1 VWEIDKDTMLRTVG
15 NAFPEYSFALACRTQ
30 QAHRM
35 RRVPNR
41 GKYHTR
47 YYPISVAIM
56 VHRSCGTMS
65 IQKGS
70 DDTPLQHQ
78 GRMLTACVTPTVK
91 GAKAFHATSYY
102 APTTEASEEQVSC
115 FTVLDHHLRS
125 SISQGY
131 VHIVGGDYNASL
143 FPDTRCGYTDSAYKR
158 KLAEAD
164 RRFRRFVTQD
174 IFLNRWWGEDAQHGL
189 FS

>member
-1 VWEIDKDTMLRTVG
+1 
-15 NAFPEYSFALACRTQ
+15 
-30 QAHRM
+30 
-35 RRVPNR
+35 
-41 GKYHTR
+41 
-47 YYPISVAIM
+47 
-56 VHRSCGTMS
+56 MS

-70 DDTPLQHQ
+70 DGTPLRHQ

-102 APTTEASEEQVSC
+102 APTAEASEEQVSC
-115 FTVLDHHLRS
+115 FTALGHHLRS

-158 KLAEAD
+158 KLAVAD

-174 IFLNRWWGEDAQHGL
+174 IFLNRWWGADAQHGL
-189 FS
+189 FSWRDGQGSKRARLDEILVLDPTMLDPDPCICKALGKD